1 MDVWQWSC
9 HHQINSTCRHLI
21 RWADWAYLW
30 HYIIVSTI
38 CWSFFFHSKSK
49 LIVNCLWVPEKKNQ
63 TNSGGAQLI
72 IVNFFRRANRHFYWF
87 RINEFT
93 KAKKKTVEKEWNER
107 NSKNNAENWNYFYPL
122 TVDAYAI
129 VQQLTTNCQL
139 CFSSAQL
146 CFALLFFSS
155 SFSASSSCF
164 YMKLS
169 WNFMIKCTERKYF
182 LLYVRL
188 FVSLFVCLLVCC
200 VLLVNYHA
208 NVQQH
213 VVKRTLAASHT
224 DK

>member
-107 NSKNNAENWNYFYPL
+107 NRKNNAENWNYFYPL

-146 CFALLFFSS
+146 SFALRCSSFPPLFLHLHHVFIWNYRGISWLNVQNGSIFCCMFVYLLVCSFVCLFVAFSS
-155 SFSASSSCF
+155 SITMPMCNST
-164 YMKLS
+164 L
-169 WNFMIKCTERKYF
+169 WNER
-182 LLYVRL
+182 
-188 FVSLFVCLLVCC
+188 
-200 VLLVNYHA
+200 
-208 NVQQH
+208 
-213 VVKRTLAASHT
+213 
-224 DK
+224 

>member
-93 KAKKKTVEKEWNER
+93 KAKKKLLRRNEMSATVKTTLKTETIFIHWQLMHMR
-107 NSKNNAENWNYFYPL
+107 LYSSWQQ
-122 TVDAYAI
+122 TVNF
-129 VQQLTTNCQL
+129 V
-139 CFSSAQL
+139 SAQL
-146 CFALLFFSS
+146 SSALLCVALLFLLF
-155 SFSASSSCF
+155 FCIF
-164 YMKLS
+164 IM
-169 WNFMIKCTERKYF
+169 F
-182 LLYVRL
+182 LYEIIVE
-188 FVSLFVCLLVCC
+188 F
-200 VLLVNYHA
+200 H
-208 NVQQH
+208 
-213 VVKRTLAASHT
+213 
-224 DK
+224 D